1 VSCYVFEEST
11 DGVIYGDTQS
21 KEEMPDLPT
30 EYGEEGQGIYL
41 PRLRY
46 PAGGQQPYQ
55 A

>member
-30 EYGEEGQGIYL
+30 GYGKEGQGIYL
-41 PRLRY
+41 SGLRY
-46 PAGGQQPYQ
+46 Q
-55 A
+55 ADRQ